1 MVAALPRVAVV
12 GGGGPLGILLF
23 GMLQRGAQ
31 DRRAEHRLGEPLAVC
46 GSTDGAKRLSKGV
59 YQKFGMAFVPEPCVR
74 FADGTS
80 AASIGS
86 ALRGAEIAI
95 VGECAVQQRKLP
107 PAWLPTFSLV
117 PEYPLEFDLDGG
129 LGSSAVIDEHVR
141 GAFSA
146 SVPRLIVLTSRAETA
161 DLEAALNDDAGGGAP
176 RATVVSTAACELE
189 DEWSGPTSR
198 RRTRGRCAPR
208 PRAPPP
214 AAACGRACRSR
225 SSRASWWSL
234 RGRPP
239 LALASTS

>member
-1 MVAALPRVAVV
+1 
-12 GGGGPLGILLF
+12 
-23 GMLQRGAQ
+23 
-31 DRRAEHRLGEPLAVC
+31 
-46 GSTDGAKRLSKGV
+46 
-59 YQKFGMAFVPEPCVR
+59 MAFVPEPCVR

-107 PAWLPTFSLV
+107 PAWLRRSLFV

-141 GAFSA
+141 ERLFRQRA
-146 SVPRLIVLTSRAETA
+146 RLIVLTSHAETA

-189 DEWSGPTSR
+189 DEVEWTYLAPPHAR
-198 RRTRGRCAPR
+198 RCAPR
-208 PRAPPP
+208 PRAP
-214 AAACGRACRSR
+214 AAAGGGALSACRSR